1 MMDYKRIKTYLV
13 SLFLVIYY
21 AGALPFSGMWGSLLK
36 REDTWFIADNAMI
49 GIGICAAVTIFHE
62 IYLYITKKRKNV
74 ILGLIQYLLNHLL
87 VIIFIGLSITVYIY
101 RADVSERLLIARYLM
116 IIVALYDTDMEKEM
130 KVLFSAQAVY
140 FILTLLFYTKGMLV
154 DIVNVRNE
162 VERHS
167 LGFIFPLDFHGIFL
181 SLCLS
186 YMYIRKDKYFIL
198 DAILILFF
206 NMVMYSVT
214 YARMDFM
221 TIIVAA
227 ILMLMVKQKWFENIN
242 DKLLLGISSGMTV
255 LISVIMF
262 ICTTLY
268 NENSAILMKLNRVL
282 NNRLMIPHKVL
293 MEDGYYPL
301 FGKYMQWIGSGSV
314 GHNPGNYNWI
324 DCSVL
329 KDTFDDG
336 IVFVIFF
343 MVVIILTYWNLIRSK
358 QKPVFILF
366 FVLMM
371 NSMVEYHTF
380 LRYFYPVFLMPAV
393 MILHSNKELF
403 FVKKNNIVNTE

>member
-1 MMDYKRIKTYLV
+1 MDMKDYKSIKTYLV

-49 GIGICAAVTIFHE
+49 GIGICAIVTILHE
-62 IYLYITKKRKNV
+62 IYIYITKKKKNAV
-74 ILGLIQYLLNHLL
+74 LGLIQYLLNHLL
-87 VIIFIGLSITVYIY
+87 VIVFIGLSITVYLN

-130 KVLFSAQAVY
+130 KVLFSVQAVY
-140 FILTLLFYTKGMLV
+140 FILTLLFYTNGMLV

-162 VERHS
+162 IERHS

-186 YMYIRKDKYFIL
+186 YMYIRKDNYSVL
-198 DAILILFF
+198 DMVLILFF
-206 NMVMYSVT
+206 NIVMYAVT

-227 ILMLMVKQKWFENIN
+227 ILMLVVKQKWFKNIN
-242 DKLLLGISSGMTV
+242 DLLLFGISSGLTV
-255 LISVIMF
+255 LSSIVMF
-262 ICTTLY
+262 ICATAY
-268 NENSAILMKLNRVL
+268 NENSAILLKLNRIL

-314 GHNPGNYNWI
+314 GHSPGNYNWI

-329 KDTFDDG
+329 KDTFDYG
-336 IVFVIFF
+336 MVFIVFFLIVIL
-343 MVVIILTYWNLIRSK
+343 LTYWSLIRTK
-358 QKPVFILF
+358 QKPAFILF

-380 LRYFYPVFLMPAV
+380 LRYFYPVFLIPAV
-393 MILHSNKELF
+393 IILKSNKELF
-403 FVKKNNIVNTE
+403 IVKKNTVA